1 MSRTKD
7 DTWTGPKLSSRVPMN
22 LSNLPLSVP
31 KEAAI
36 VPAPVSVEIG
46 KMMALL
52 GIAQATRRKGKGGK
66 EEVEVEGTEEGFG
79 AMCWTLRVHAKGWEI
94 KRWALLFEQGIVGLQ
109 RDFPSIQSIIGRLLA
124 CRYYFILD

>member
-7 DTWTGPKLSSRVPMN
+7 DTWTGPRLSSRVPMN

-52 GIAQATRRKGKGGK
+52 GIARATRRKGKGGK
-66 EEVEVEGTEEGFG
+66 EEVKGTEEGFG
-79 AMCWTLRVHAKGWEI
+79 AMCWTLRVHAKGGEM
-94 KRWALLFEQGIVGLQ
+94 KGCTLLL
-109 RDFPSIQSIIGRLLA
+109 
-124 CRYYFILD
+124 

>member
-7 DTWTGPKLSSRVPMN
+7 DTWTGPRLSSRVPMN
-22 LSNLPLSVP
+22 LSNLPLSAL

-66 EEVEVEGTEEGFG
+66 GGKGGGGGGGDRGGVWGHSLDLKSPCQG
-79 AMCWTLRVHAKGWEI
+79 LRDTGVYLAPLAWI
-94 KRWALLFEQGIVGLQ
+94 YGL
-109 RDFPSIQSIIGRLLA
+109 A
-124 CRYYFILD
+124 A

>member
-1 MSRTKD
+1 
-7 DTWTGPKLSSRVPMN
+7 MN

-52 GIAQATRRKGKGGK
+52 GIAQATRRKGKGERGE

-79 AMCWTLRVHAKGWEI
+79 AMCWTIRDHAKGGEI
-94 KRWALLFEQGIVGLQ
+94 KGCALLL
-109 RDFPSIQSIIGRLLA
+109 
-124 CRYYFILD
+124 